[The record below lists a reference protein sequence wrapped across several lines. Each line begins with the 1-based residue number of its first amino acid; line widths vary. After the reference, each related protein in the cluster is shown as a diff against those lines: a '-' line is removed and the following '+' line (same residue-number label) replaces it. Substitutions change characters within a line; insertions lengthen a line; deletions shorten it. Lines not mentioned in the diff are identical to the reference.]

1 MGLDGATMLDDEVP
15 PATSKS
21 AFPPVRVWAGV
32 MVALTLGAAA
42 AGTGLGLLLGGTPD
56 QNSPGAAK
64 AQGASD
70 MKYGG
75 ETSLRELPPVIANL
89 AEPSDAWVRVQASI
103 VFDSKAVPNSE
114 LIAEKIGEDILGFMR
129 TLSVAQI
136 GGASGL
142 QHLRED
148 LNERAAIRS
157 GGLVRELIIQTLVV
171 Q

>member
-1 MGLDGATMLDDEVP
+1 MSDDEQP
-15 PATSKS
+15 PATSGPAVPS
-21 AFPPVRVWAGV
+21 LPIWLGV
-32 MVALTLGAAA
+32 MAALTLGAAG
-42 AGTGLGLLLGGTPD
+42 AGIGLGIVLGETGNKD
-56 QNSPGAAK
+56 SASAAK
-64 AQGASD
+64 PADSGSD
-70 MKYGG
+70 TKYSGDTG
-75 ETSLRELPPVIANL
+75 LRELPPIITNL

-103 VFDSKAVPNSE
+103 VFDSKAVPKPDV
-114 LIAEKIGEDILGFMR
+114 IAAEIGEDILGFLR

-148 LNERAAIRS
+148 LKERASIRS